1 MAHNIWKKE
10 IFSTPDNPSLAHQ
23 EVVSDVMYETP
34 TKKSRSLTAAIINVA
49 YNGNLSAK
57 TTVTQEEGSIDY
69 STTHVEKEF
78 PETP

>member
-1 MAHNIWKKE
+1 
-10 IFSTPDNPSLAHQ
+10 
-23 EVVSDVMYETP
+23 MYETP